1 MSAVEQEHGSFPS
14 AKDVDLRAAEW
25 LERRHREEWNADDQ
39 AELDAWFANSSAH
52 RLAYLRVEAAWNRAH
67 RLSALRRPQRDV
79 GLLMVAGSLPLFAK
93 IAVTIAILSAA
104 GLGLAIYLKKPSEQI
119 YATAIGVHKTIAF
132 GDGSN
137 VELNTDSVLRVAA
150 DAGRRTM
157 WLEKGEAY
165 FQVRHDSAHPF
176 VVMAGGHRVT
186 DLGTKFLVRID
197 PQHLEVS
204 LVEGRV
210 RFDAPDGRMR
220 EPLLL
225 SPGDSVIAKENTIAV
240 TRSSPRELAKELGW
254 RRGVLMFDN
263 TTLADAA
270 AEFNRYNREKIVIAG
285 AAVAQLR
292 IDGTFP
298 AENLDVFARATQQL
312 FELRVEN
319 RGGNKVI
326 SR

>member
-1 MSAVEQEHGSFPS
+1 MSAQEI
-14 AKDVDLRAAEW
+14 DLRAAEW
-25 LERRHREEWNADDQ
+25 LERRHREEWSESDQ
-39 AELDAWFANSSAH
+39 SALDAWFAVSSAH

-67 RLSALRRPQRDV
+67 RLSALRRPQRDA
-79 GLLMVAGSLPLFAK
+79 GLLVAAGRPTRFAK
-93 IAVTIAILSAA
+93 IATAFAILSVVGA
-104 GLGLAIYLKKPSEQI
+104 GIAVYATKPPEHI
-119 YATAIGVHKTIAF
+119 YATAIGGHETITLA
-132 GDGSN
+132 DGSK
-137 VELNTDSVLRVAA
+137 VELNTDSVLRVATS
-150 DAGRRTM
+150 AGTRTM

-165 FQVRHDSAHPF
+165 FQVKHDSAHPF

-186 DLGTKFLVRID
+186 DLGTQFLVRTD

-210 RFDAPDGRMR
+210 RFDAPDGKMR

-225 SPGDSVIAKENTIAV
+225 SPGDSVVAQENTIAV
-240 TRSSPRELAKELGW
+240 TRNSPHELAKELGW
-254 RRGVLMFDN
+254 RRGVLVFDN
-263 TTLADAA
+263 TTLAAAA

-285 AAVAQLR
+285 STVGQLR

-298 AENLDVFARATQQL
+298 AENLGVFVRAAQQL

-319 RGGNKVI
+319 RGGDKVI